1 MHCVCA
7 HVTNIIYVY
16 IGQEFQAVFFSTI
29 EPIDKDGNT
38 LNPTKSPCDRYIFN
52 TFLTKAKSLVVVV
65 GSPLVLLKT
74 ETHMVKLYGDKG
86 RCWSLYLKSCLE
98 NGTLIIPSMV
108 EPDPVNSEQFKEDL
122 AHHVGATLPQQVW
135 HSGHNYKTVDVHS
148 SIPAH
153 PPSKAKTESRHA
165 YIAGGVT
172 NDLTKHLDPVDK
184 LHLYCAQK
192 GTPSHHL
199 IKNNPLPSTLY
210 SESDLTHEQSGKSNP
225 KLKTTGIIYMFNVYL
240 WI

>member
-1 MHCVCA
+1 MHVHMILILFMC
-7 HVTNIIYVY
+7 

-52 TFLTKAKSLVVVV
+52 TVLTKAKSLVVVV
-65 GSPLVLLKT
+65 GSPLVLLNT

-98 NGTLIIPSMV
+98 NGTFIIPSMV
-108 EPDPVNSEQFKEDL
+108 EPDPSISEKFKEDL
-122 AHHVGATLPQQVW
+122 AHRVGATLPQQVW
-135 HSGHNYKTVDVHS
+135 HSGHKYKTVDLCS

-165 YIAGGVT
+165 CIAGGVT

-184 LHLYCAQK
+184 LHLDCVQK

-199 IKNNPLPSTLY
+199 IKNNSLPSTLY

-225 KLKTTGIIYMFNVYL
+225 KLKTTGMFNVYL